1 MEIEN
6 DVIKNHR
13 LDGYDVFYVPNF
25 LSAEEEDYVL
35 RKINDSP
42 RQKWKQLA
50 NRRLQI
56 WGGEITNKGLLPQTL
71 PSYLT
76 AYPAIVGRL
85 KETGIFAHS
94 PHQQPNHVILNEYR
108 PGQGIMPHEDGPKYF
123 PVVATISLGSHTVFN
138 YYRYKKGGTEIEDN
152 KEKVIDKEPVLS
164 MLLEPRSLVVSY
176 GDMYTSYLHGIEPIE
191 EDFILSPDRT
201 PDFPARENL
210 SSIPR
215 GAISVANW
223 ESLGN
228 EVKKR
233 IMVNNDFSKL
243 ERLMLRLKAA
253 GPNRSI
259 EYGCNLLQ
267 DPKIHG
273 VGIHKGPSGDFS
285 TPEWSVLISGHLRW
299 IGCSTDLELTFPVQI
314 TDGAKSPRFQPGVDL
329 ESTRSEALALVVAF
343 TDIGSESLWFGM
355 GLNPINADKFRST

>member
-35 RKINDSP
+35 RK
-42 RQKWKQLA
+42 
-50 NRRLQI
+50 
-56 WGGEITNKGLLPQTL
+56 
-71 PSYLT
+71 
-76 AYPAIVGRL
+76 
-85 KETGIFAHS
+85 
-94 PHQQPNHVILNEYR
+94 
-108 PGQGIMPHEDGPKYF
+108 PHEDGPKYF

-138 YYRYKKGGTEIEDN
+138 YYRYKKGSTEIEDN

-191 EDFILSPDRT
+191 EDFILSPDRA
-201 PDFPARENL
+201 PDFPATENL

-228 EVKKR
+228 KVTKR
-233 IMVNNDFSKL
+233 IMVNNVSEPRIFADFSKL
-243 ERLMLRLKAA
+243 ERRILRLKAA
-253 GPNRSI
+253 GHNRSI

-314 TDGAKSPRFQPGVDL
+314 TDGAKSPRLEPGVDL

-343 TDIGSESLWFGM
+343 TEIGSESLWFGM